1 VVVHALWENRIPSV
15 YVSGNEY
22 ESKRINI
29 ITAEGCMGG
38 DCGVS
43 DPLLQRNARV
53 SK

>member
-1 VVVHALWENRIPSV
+1 MPHEKVVYRRFTFQAMYMKGIENRF
-15 YVSGNEY
+15 
-22 ESKRINI
+22 NI
-29 ITAEGCMGG
+29 TMPEGRMEG